1 MKLKLLVSL
10 VLFTAATVFAQK
22 QQPNIIMIAVDDLN
36 DWIGVYGGNPQVIT
50 PNMNKLA
57 QKAMVFRNASCP
69 GPVCGPSRS
78 ALLSGFR
85 PSTTGIYGN
94 SNNMLNSEIVQT
106 HATLPEYFS
115 KHGYLTISSG
125 KIFHK
130 HTTATGDDHG
140 QWAFD
145 VWNQEKGTESAVQE
159 DKMFSCYN
167 GIINGKKIENSQYS
181 SGPANDMLFGPTKG
195 SKENTKDY
203 KTAKWFEQKLRE
215 NYDKPFFMSVGISK
229 PHLPFVVPQEYFD
242 MYALDTIKVPD
253 YRMDDL
259 DDIVD
264 KSGKKVYQPQTSFLW
279 AQHYGVE
286 KDVVRA
292 YMAAISYADACIG
305 VVLDALAK
313 SVYADNTIIL
323 LWGDH
328 GWHLGEKLRYQ
339 KATLWREATQLPFIF
354 HVPGMN
360 KKQDCYRNVNL
371 LDIYPTL
378 IELCNLPEKKLDGKS
393 LTPLLKNPAIEWLP
407 TVTTL
412 NQGNHSIMSEKWHY
426 ISYAKG
432 VEELYNL
439 ENDPLEWT
447 NLANNDSPK
456 TEAVK
461 KKLKQHLPI
470 VNADVIKI
478 DKGEGSDTDKKSNIP
493 KEPDLTLKLKRI
505 LSELK

>member
-1 MKLKLLVSL
+1 MKLKLLVCL

-50 PNMNKLA
+50 PNIDKFA
-57 QKAMVFRNASCP
+57 QKAMIFRNTSCA

-140 QWAFD
+140 HWAFD

-167 GIINGKKIENSQYS
+167 GIINGRKIENPQYS

-195 SKENTKDY
+195 TKENTKDY
-203 KTAKWFEQKLRE
+203 KTAKWFEQKLKE
-215 NYDKPFFMSVGISK
+215 NYEKPFFMSVGISK
-229 PHLPFVVPQEYFD
+229 PHLPFVVPQEFFD

-253 YRMDDL
+253 YRIDDL

-264 KSGKKVYQPQTSFLW
+264 KNGNKVYQPQTSFLW

-292 YMAAISYADACIG
+292 YMAAISYADACVG
-305 VVLDALAK
+305 VVLDALANSK
-313 SVYADNTIIL
+313 YAENTIVL

-328 GWHLGEKLRYQ
+328 GWHLGEKLRYG

-354 HVPGMN
+354 YVPGMKN
-360 KKQDCYRNVNL
+360 KQECYRNVNL

-378 IELCNLPEKKLDGKS
+378 IDLCNLPEKKLDGKS
-393 LTPLLKNPAIEWLP
+393 FKPLLKNPAIEWTP

-412 NQGNHSIMSEKWHY
+412 NQGNHSVMSEKWHY

-447 NLANNDSPK
+447 NLANNGSLE
-456 TEAVK
+456 TEEVK
-461 KKLKQHLPI
+461 KKLKIYLPV
-470 VNADVIKI
+470 VNADVIKT
-478 DKGEGSDTDKKSNIP
+478 DKGEGSDTDKKSNTP
-493 KEPDLTLKLKRI
+493 KEVDATLKATRNLNKLK
-505 LSELK
+505 